1 MTSTEIYDL
10 INSISEGESI
20 NISALEKELLNDI
33 VKQVNNN
40 VITKGGRITNISG
53 SIGRVVSKGIQSF
66 YNSSAYRKSIASIL
80 KDINIA
86 SDAKISFYKDADLEI
101 SKAALNSSQKIAI
114 NEFIDS
120 SNADGLNAKFNQ
132 TFRNLIYESV
142 RGNASQAE
150 LKNLLEKKIISGKA
164 PSELSKY
171 VKNISRQAATA
182 YSSIVDQE
190 IYRKFKNKI
199 THYGIVG
206 TLIDNSSPQCRQ
218 FIDKY
223 DKEIPIEKLDEW
235 IKFAQQHGGSE
246 DLTAE
251 NLPVLKGHPQCRHQF
266 IPLIK

>member
-1 MTSTEIYDL
+1 MTSNEIYDL
-10 INSISEGESI
+10 INSISNAD
-20 NISALEKELLNDI
+20 NIDIKAVEKQLLNDI
-33 VKQVNNN
+33 IKQVNNN
-40 VITKGGRITNISG
+40 VITKGGRITGISG
-53 SIGRVVSKGIQSF
+53 SVGRVVSKSIQSF
-66 YNSSAYRKSIASIL
+66 YNSTAYRKSIASIL
-80 KDINIA
+80 KDISIA
-86 SDAKISFYKDADLEI
+86 SDAKVSFYKDADLEI

-132 TFRNLIYESV
+132 TFRTLIYESI

-150 LKNLLEKKIISGKA
+150 LRTLLENKIISGKA
-164 PSELSKY
+164 PSEMAKY

-190 IYRKFKNKI
+190 IYKKFKTKI

-223 DKEIPIEKLDEW
+223 DKEIPIDKLDEW
-235 IKFAQQHGGSE
+235 IKFAQKNGGSP

-251 NLPVLKGHPQCRHQF
+251 NLPVVKAHPGCRHQF